1 MTNVHEIRPYRSMP
15 AAVAGEMARLAAVS
29 GMPGEI
35 RLIETELE
43 ERVREEVD
51 RLITAVTGRHP
62 SAHKRG
68 RHHVR
73 YVIDQ
78 EP

>member
-1 MTNVHEIRPYRSMP
+1 MP
-15 AAVAGEMARLAAVS
+15 AAVAGEMIRLAAAS

-35 RLIETELE
+35 RLIEVELDQ
-43 ERVREEVD
+43 RVREDVD
-51 RLITAVTGRHP
+51 RLVAAATGRHP

-78 EP
+78 DP